1 MGKPLLTDDIIR
13 RANTK
18 KTLDSQLIE
27 DEDTKIIP
35 VISDNYSDYFSQED
49 SSKEQEQMIKSRRI
63 ENAKRHAFS
72 KKLNLIL
79 IIIILLLAVLMYAIF
94 KI

>member
-13 RANTK
+13 RANAK

-27 DEDTKIIP
+27 DEDTKVIP
-35 VISDNYSDYFSQED
+35 VISDNYSDYSLQDEP
-49 SSKEQEQMIKSRRI
+49 SNGQEQMIKSRRI
-63 ENAKRHAFS
+63 ENAKRNAFS

-79 IIIILLLAVLMYAIF
+79 VIVILLLAVLMYAIF